1 MSRRER
7 QRSFVVAVFA
17 LVAAVAAVSALD
29 GSDDESRAPRTEP
42 IAAPAPHIGPRP
54 AATNPRATDDG
65 PSVPLDATARRERVT
80 VKRIARRFIAA
91 FARYQARRLDEY
103 TTRTLRVLATPELA
117 TYLIAQP
124 PRVKAVGPARPR
136 VARLDV
142 TAPARGRVKAAA
154 LLAYGN
160 ERTSLFELGLERSG
174 TRWRV
179 AELYP
184 SGG

>member
-7 QRSFVVAVFA
+7 QRSFALAVVAV
-17 LVAAVAAVSALD
+17 VAAIVAVSALG
-29 GSDDESRAPRTEP
+29 GSDDRSRAPRPEP
-42 IAAPAPHIGPRP
+42 IAAPAPHVRPRP
-54 AATNPRATDDG
+54 AAANRRATDDG
-65 PSVPLDATARRERVT
+65 PSVPLDATARRERVA
-80 VKRIARRFIAA
+80 VKRVARRFIAA
-91 FARYQARRLDEY
+91 FARYQARRLDAS
-103 TTRTLRVLATPELA
+103 TTRTLRLLATPELA

-124 PRVKAVGPARPR
+124 PRVNPVERARPR

-142 TAPARGRVKAAA
+142 TAPAHGRVKAAA
-154 LLAYGN
+154 LLAYSN
-160 ERTSLFELGLERSG
+160 QRSSLFELGLERSG